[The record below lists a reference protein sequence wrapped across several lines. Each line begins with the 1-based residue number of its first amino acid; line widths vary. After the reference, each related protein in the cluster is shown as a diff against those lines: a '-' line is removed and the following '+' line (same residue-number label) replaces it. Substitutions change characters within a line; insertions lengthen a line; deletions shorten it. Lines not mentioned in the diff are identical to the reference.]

1 MFGRLTRKDP
11 YRDLQKAIG
20 YRFRKGQL
28 LTMALVHRSF
38 RFENKDYDFDN
49 QRLEF
54 LGDAVLGLASA
65 SHLYD
70 HYKDGDEGTLT
81 HLRSTIASGK
91 ALAKV
96 ARQIGL
102 GESLL
107 LGKGE
112 EQSGGRNRDSN
123 LADVLES
130 VIGAVYLDGGMKAV
144 DKVFQKLILPEL
156 DSKRTSVWAENPKG
170 RLQEVAQRLWHCSP
184 HYRTAG
190 ERGPSH
196 AKMFIIDVSVNDN
209 PMGRGK
215 GASKREAE
223 AQAALNALAKIDE
236 QSL

>member
-1 MFGRLTRKDP
+1 MFGRLRKTP
-11 YRDLQKAIG
+11 HGELQKAIG
-20 YRFRKGQL
+20 YRFRDAKL

-38 RFENKDYDFDN
+38 RFENNEYDFDN

-54 LGDAVLGLASA
+54 LGDAVLGLVSA

-70 HYKDGDEGTLT
+70 SYKDADEGTLT
-81 HLRSTIASGK
+81 HLRSTVASGK

-96 ARQIGL
+96 ARQVGL
-102 GESLL
+102 GESLM

-112 EQSGGRNRDSN
+112 EQSGGRHRESN

-130 VIGAVYLDGGMKAV
+130 VIGAVYLDGGIKAV
-144 DKVFQKLILPEL
+144 DKVFRKLILPEL
-156 DSKRTSVWAENPKG
+156 EGKRTSVWAENPKG
-170 RLQEVAQRLWHCSP
+170 RLQEIAQRLWQCSP
-184 HYRTAG
+184 HYRTTA
-190 ERGPSH
+190 EKGPSH
-196 AKMFIIDVSVNDN
+196 AKVFMIEVIVNGN

-223 AQAALNALAKIDE
+223 AQAALDALERLGE